1 MSRLLCAA
9 LLSVSVGRIEAL
21 LASSRLPAS
30 RIAAVHCTRSL
41 PLFMCDGVED
51 MPEVAAPVT
60 EAAAEPVVAAE
71 AAEEETPRRRPQRES
86 RMSIDELTV
95 GSTVEGTVRSVQS
108 YGAFVNIGASTDG
121 LLHVS
126 EMADT
131 FVKDATEMFK
141 VGDKVSVRIK
151 NVNTEKGQVALSC
164 KSEDAE
170 SAPRRAPR
178 KARPD
183 MSEFASA
190 DPKVFV
196 TGTVSSITTFGA
208 FVTIKEGVDGL
219 VHISAISEERC
230 ERVEDVLSEGQE
242 VQVRVVSFDAEKR
255 RLGLSMRQ
263 WTEASAEDEKP
274 RGRGRGGGRGR
285 DFFDDDSE
293 YKLSDSEL
301 ADLGVDFDGE
311 EEEVSVF
318 AQAFARAE
326 QVQKA
331 KASKQKFAPQLL

>member
-1 MSRLLCAA
+1 
-9 LLSVSVGRIEAL
+9 
-21 LASSRLPAS
+21 
-30 RIAAVHCTRSL
+30 
-41 PLFMCDGVED
+41 
-51 MPEVAAPVT
+51 
-60 EAAAEPVVAAE
+60 
-71 AAEEETPRRRPQRES
+71 
-86 RMSIDELTV
+86 MSIDELTV

-263 WTEASAEDEKP
+263 YVESGDSEGDDKP
-274 RGRGRGGGRGR
+274 RGRGRGGGRGAAVS
-285 DFFDDDSE
+285 DDAE
-293 YKLSDSEL
+293 FKLSDEEL
-301 ADLGVDFDGE
+301 ADMGVDFEGDE
-311 EEEVSVF
+311 DDVSVF

-326 QVQKA
+326 LIQTA
-331 KASKQKFAPQLL
+331 KTKKKRYEPLLL